1 MHNTE
6 KHFEM
11 EATRIFTLLAV
22 LLMAGGVNL
31 KAQNDSYFTYE
42 DPNIRFSEG
51 GPCLEVGSNDQ

>member
-1 MHNTE
+1 
-6 KHFEM
+6 M

>member
-1 MHNTE
+1 MKNIRLY
-6 KHFEM
+6 
-11 EATRIFTLLAV
+11 ALLAL